1 VNTLASPLRSGIQGR
16 LLLILGLATLAILAA
31 SAMALVA
38 LMEIRVRVAEVTNRE
53 LPASSAALVLARVG
67 ERLQDRT
74 PALMAA
80 KGADA
85 RQHQTNLIN
94 RDLRSL
100 ASETERLRDLHPG
113 GSGGVA
119 DITRLAPALANN
131 LRDLA
136 LLLERQADLGTALQ
150 RQRAQVIA
158 LREDVAQVLGP
169 SILAVAAVLARA
181 PAPDPGLF
189 RRAAVAQGPLLDAE
203 RLVGSALGE
212 QLIAAQAPTT
222 EQVALAR
229 NAYERT
235 LDQLSGLIPAIP
247 AGLRTGLQGA
257 LTRLAGQLGPDGIF
271 ALRHHEL
278 TTLDDADRLV
288 AASRAIAT
296 DLKQRVDALVR
307 SANENIA
314 RAADAMGANLLNNT
328 LWFVAVSVAVVLLA
342 TLLSYRFVVRD
353 ISLNL
358 RAVTRAMQRLAAGE
372 RDARVPAQERHDEI
386 GDLARVFNWRRA

>member
-1 VNTLASPLRSGIQGR
+1 VHTLASPLHSGIQGR

-38 LMEIRVRVAEVTNRE
+38 LMEIRARVAEVTNRE
-53 LPASSAALVLARVG
+53 LPASIAALVLARVG

-85 RQHQTNLIN
+85 RRHQTNLIN

-100 ASETERLRDLHPG
+100 TSETERLRDLHPG

-136 LLLERQADLGTALQ
+136 LLLERQANLGTALQ
-150 RQRAQVIA
+150 RQRDQLID

-169 SILAVAAVLARA
+169 SILAVAAVLSRV

-189 RRAAVAQGPLLDAE
+189 RRAAVAHQGPLLDAE

-212 QLIAAQAPTT
+212 LLIAAQAPTI
-222 EQVALAR
+222 EQVTLAR
-229 NAYERT
+229 NAYDRT
-235 LDQLSGLIPAIP
+235 LDRLTGLIPAIP
-247 AGLRTGLQGA
+247 AGLRDC
-257 LTRLAGQLGPDGIF
+257 GP
-271 ALRHHEL
+271 
-278 TTLDDADRLV
+278 V
-288 AASRAIAT
+288 SR
-296 DLKQRVDALVR
+296 
-307 SANENIA
+307 
-314 RAADAMGANLLNNT
+314 
-328 LWFVAVSVAVVLLA
+328 
-342 TLLSYRFVVRD
+342 
-353 ISLNL
+353 
-358 RAVTRAMQRLAAGE
+358 
-372 RDARVPAQERHDEI
+372 
-386 GDLARVFNWRRA
+386 